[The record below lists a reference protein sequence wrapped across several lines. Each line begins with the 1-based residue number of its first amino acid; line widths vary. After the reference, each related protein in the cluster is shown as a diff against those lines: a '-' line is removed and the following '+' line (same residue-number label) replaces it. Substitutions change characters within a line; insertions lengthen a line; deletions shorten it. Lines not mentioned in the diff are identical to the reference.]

1 MSKFKILF
9 KLTGSI
15 AAYKSAYLISKLVQ
29 NNFEVQTVAT
39 ASALEFIGSATLEG
53 LTGKPVLIDQ
63 YESGKMMSHINLV
76 KWADL
81 ILICPASANTINKMA
96 NGIADNLVTS
106 LFLANDFSKPY
117 IVAPAMNTAMFNHP
131 TTQQSLQRLKEW
143 GIIIMPT
150 ESGYL
155 ACGDVGEGKL
165 INPDLIYDK
174 ISELL
179 STNKEN
185 KVSKASILITG
196 GATRESIDGVR
207 FISNISTGKTAASIS
222 DYFSSKNYNVTFLYG
237 QNSVLPKLNS
247 ELIQYTDHKSLDIL
261 VEDLLKSRSFDFV
274 IHLAAVSDFTV
285 DGIYKKDK
293 KLKSNDK
300 IKIESSNKNLSLT
313 LKPTT
318 KIVDKIKIV
327 SKNNKLLLFAF
338 KFSAENDFNKS
349 IEKVNSLFKH
359 SNCDFVILNHL
370 KDRKSDDNQTN
381 FYLFD
386 KSGMLNKADNSIQL
400 SESIEQIINKNLEK
414 K

>member
-9 KLTGSI
+9 KISGSI

-39 ASALEFIGSATLEG
+39 LSALEFIGSATLEG

-63 YESGKMMSHINLV
+63 YESGKMMSHINLT

-81 ILICPASANTINKMA
+81 ILLCPASANTINKMA

-106 LFLANDFSKPY
+106 LFLANDFNKPY
-117 IVAPAMNTAMFNHP
+117 IVAPAMNTSMFNHP
-131 TTQQSLQRLKEW
+131 STQQSLQKLKDW

-150 ESGYL
+150 ESGHL

-174 ISELL
+174 ITELL
-179 STNKEN
+179 TAKVNK
-185 KVSKASILITG
+185 KSSRASVLITG

-207 FISNISTGKTAASIS
+207 FISNLSTGKTAAGIS
-222 DYFSSKNYNVTFLYG
+222 DFLSSKNYDVTFLYG

-247 ELIQYTDHKSLDIL
+247 ELIQFTDHKSLETLMD
-261 VEDLLKSRSFDFV
+261 DLLRNRHFDFV

-285 DGIYKKDK
+285 GGIYKKDK
-293 KLKSNDK
+293 KIKTTNK
-300 IKIESSNKNLSLT
+300 IKLESSSKNLSLN
-313 LKPTT
+313 LKPTS
-318 KIVDKIKIV
+318 KIVDKIKKI
-327 SKNNKLLLFAF
+327 SKNDKLILFAF
-338 KFSAENDFNKS
+338 KFSAEDDMNKS
-349 IEKVNSLFKH
+349 NEKVHSLFKH
-359 SNCDFVILNHL
+359 SNSDYVILNHL
-370 KDRKSDDNQTN
+370 QDRKADGSQTN

-386 KSGMLNKADNSIQL
+386 KNGLLSKIENPNQL
-400 SESIEQIINKNLEK
+400 SESIEQIIMKHLEK